1 MFSDTAPGS
10 KAPKRQ
16 LSSTVSTSNPNF
28 PRVRGLS
35 NLGNTCFFNSVMQCL
50 AQTHPLSQILDQY
63 CQKGAVLNVPQVQL
77 PQVTSD
83 RKVELGQVLE
93 AMSLQ
98 MSEAG
103 STMMALCAFL
113 KVNIHIRY
121 HDFIS
126 ILYFYV
132 MLKSLVTNFKI

>member
-1 MFSDTAPGS
+1 MIMFLDPAPGS

-16 LSSTVSTSNPNF
+16 LSSTMSTSNPSF

-50 AQTHPLSQILDQY
+50 AQTHPLSQMLDQY
-63 CQKGAVLNVPQVQL
+63 CQKGAVLSVPQVQL
-77 PQVTSD
+77 PPVASD
-83 RKVELGQVLE
+83 RKGEGGGQALE

-103 STMMALCAFL
+103 STMMAICAFL
-113 KVNIHIRY
+113 KV
-121 HDFIS
+121 F
-126 ILYFYV
+126 
-132 MLKSLVTNFKI
+132 